1 MSKLNKPIGKVRYP
15 DKTSIN
21 LLMRDNSVRDP
32 KFQIIL
38 FVIFAVVLALFVKFL
53 VVDKLAEA
61 YDAEKAYTQMQT
73 QIDQLRASN
82 EKYDQVREEY
92 SHYGN
97 GYLNDEE
104 KIEQNRMAM
113 MRVIQRNVI
122 SKSEIQ
128 SVEISGNVATL
139 TIDNIRLKTVSDI
152 VASLEDDRY
161 RFLCNSFYSRH

>member
-1 MSKLNKPIGKVRYP
+1 M
-15 DKTSIN
+15 
-21 LLMRDNSVRDP
+21 
-32 KFQIIL
+32 
-38 FVIFAVVLALFVKFL
+38 IFAVVLALFVKFL

-152 VASLEDDRY
+152 VASLEDDDIV
-161 RFLCNSFYSRH
+161 SFVTVSTAGTNTDSNALVTATVIINFVPKGGEQ

>member
-1 MSKLNKPIGKVRYP
+1 M
-15 DKTSIN
+15 
-21 LLMRDNSVRDP
+21 
-32 KFQIIL
+32 
-38 FVIFAVVLALFVKFL
+38 
-53 VVDKLAEA
+53 
-61 YDAEKAYTQMQT
+61 
-73 QIDQLRASN
+73 
-82 EKYDQVREEY
+82 REEY

-152 VASLEDDRY
+152 VASLEDDDIV
-161 RFLCNSFYSRH
+161 SFVTVSTAGTNTDSNALVTATVIINFVPKGGEQ